1 MYHYVGPGC
10 IPTCVPSDISSRDT
24 SIVPGTY
31 PYHNNMPVYS
41 LVTISI
47 PTTNAI
53 QYPIDHNSILL
64 YSVLTVDYE
73 ITYKSVTQKIIIK

>member
-1 MYHYVGPGC
+1 MYHYVGPGY

-31 PYHNNMPVYS
+31 QYHNNMPVYS

-53 QYPIDHNSILL
+53 QYPIKHNSILL

-73 ITYKSVTQKIIIK
+73 